1 MPNIDDYISRGF
13 SRPMAEYFASGRRK
27 ILSVVPEDDNTLLLG
42 FDNGELRRLD
52 VKPLICPGSVFAF
65 LADPTAFRRVYLD
78 EKAAVSWD
86 IDPETDSLLVWSNK
100 LDLDPDTCYVDSVPV
115 YC

>member
-1 MPNIDDYISRGF
+1 MPSIDEYISRGF

-27 ILSVVPEDDNTLLLG
+27 ILSVVPEDDSTLLLG

-65 LADPTAFRRVYLD
+65 LADPAAFRRVYLD
-78 EKAAVSWD
+78 ENAAVSWD

-100 LDLDPDTCYVDSVPV
+100 VDLDPDGCYVDSVPV
-115 YC
+115 NC

>member
-27 ILSVVPEDDNTLLLG
+27 ILSVVPEDDSTLLLG

-52 VKPLICPGSVFAF
+52 VKPLISPGSVFAF
-65 LADPTAFRRVYLD
+65 LADPAAFRRVYLD
-78 EKAAVSWD
+78 ENAAVSWD